1 MSWSLTGTIC
11 RMPLYNWRAQR
22 TLAFCFFNVI
32 THIQTDEQNR
42 NLLINHLLVSGD
54 FLCIKQFVAGGLLWR
69 WDQERKHETE
79 SQDEMIGLINYIFNS
94 CCSPGLS
101 LCSVLVQASMKVWA
115 MTDREASPTS
125 VTWTSKMNEGFSKCY
140 PEPERQT
147 EETNTQS
154 HILFFFF
161 FFADASY

>member
-1 MSWSLTGTIC
+1 M
-11 RMPLYNWRAQR
+11 
-22 TLAFCFFNVI
+22 I

-94 CCSPGLS
+94 CCSPGWVCAQSWCRRPWRSGRWRTERRPLLQS
-101 LCSVLVQASMKVWA
+101 HERQRW
-115 MTDREASPTS
+115 
-125 VTWTSKMNEGFSKCY
+125 NEGFSKCL
-140 PEPERQT
+140 PRTGEADWKNKHTEPHT
-147 EETNTQS
+147 FS
-154 HILFFFF
+154 FL
-161 FFADASY
+161 FFADAFLLSDLQGQNKTKKLTSRGFFI